1 MQLKVYNLYVM
12 IVMLIN
18 TILSSWSVLFYFC
31 HHGFFFHFK
40 MKSCLKFIWIKLP
53 EKDEQRWTQI
63 KINTLK
69 DKTLFIFMNFLYS
82 KKKKWNKTSS
92 WTLITGHDLLD
103 TLISCIYS
111 HLILNCT
118 VYYVL
123 ATQTD
128 FPFSKKTTKNNVK

>member
-1 MQLKVYNLYVM
+1 MAELLDLTLPRFWDIYLSISAPSDLQFAFEHLSNYSMQLKVYNLYVM

-82 KKKKWNKTSS
+82 KKKKNEIKRH
-92 WTLITGHDLLD
+92 LGH
-103 TLISCIYS
+103 
-111 HLILNCT
+111 
-118 VYYVL
+118 
-123 ATQTD
+123 
-128 FPFSKKTTKNNVK
+128 